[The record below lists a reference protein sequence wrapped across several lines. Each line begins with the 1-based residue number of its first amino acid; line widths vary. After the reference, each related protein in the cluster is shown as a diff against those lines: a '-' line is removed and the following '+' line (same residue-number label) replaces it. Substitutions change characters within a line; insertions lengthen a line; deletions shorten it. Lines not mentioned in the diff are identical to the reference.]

1 MQPTDDLTIDELAA
15 EWSVS
20 SRTIRRH
27 IKSGTL
33 QAVFH
38 NARVVRIPRVEASLT
53 YALMRG
59 HVRNSSHHQIAAGP
73 PIA

>member
-1 MQPTDDLTIDELAA
+1 MKPTDDLTIDELAD

-33 QAVFH
+33 KAVFH
-38 NARVVRIPRVEASLT
+38 NARVVRISRIEAALT
-53 YALMRG
+53 YALLRG
-59 HVRNSSHHQIAAGP
+59 HVHNSSLHQIAAGQP
-73 PIA
+73 RA